1 PAPGTVPVQ
10 LCVLHRYAPPT
21 PVHTAHLPPR
31 GDGEGVAGRRRTRRR
46 ERPAQGAGHAAR
58 GGDTTTPAASGRCRG
73 RRASRSRGRS
83 EERPER
89 SDAADVRGL
98 QTLGALL
105 DVELHALV
113 LLEVATAA
121 ADDGAEVSE
130 HISGAVLGGDEAVA
144 LVGVEPGDDA
154 SSHGDISFVVVSH
167 GRDP

>member
-1 PAPGTVPVQ
+1 ERPCSCAFCTGTRR
-10 LCVLHRYAPPT
+10 LHRST
-21 PVHTAHLPPR
+21 PHICHHEGTGR
-31 GDGEGVAGRRRTRRR
+31 GWRGGGARGAGSGRRGRGAARARPARVTRR
-46 ERPAQGAGHAAR
+46 G

-130 HISGAVLGGDEAVA
+130 HISGAVLGGDE
-144 LVGVEPGDDA
+144 
-154 SSHGDISFVVVSH
+154 
-167 GRDP
+167 

>member
-1 PAPGTVPVQ
+1 ASPAPALGASASGPPAAGTRHSARAVVRSAPV
-10 LCVLHRYAPPT
+10 
-21 PVHTAHLPPR
+21 R
-31 GDGEGVAGRRRTRRR
+31 GAGSGRRGRGAARARPARVTRR
-46 ERPAQGAGHAAR
+46 G